1 MIKWIIGA
9 LIGVVV
15 MICAFMII
23 DPKANLI
30 PTNSSTSSVL
40 EDGTTNVEVDGAI
53 VNPGIY
59 TLSIDATLQD
69 LVNEAGGLLSSADRT
84 CFNLDIEI
92 KNYDFFYIPFEAG
105 YQEECVPVTENK
117 VNINSA
123 TKEELSSINGISET
137 IAEKIIEYRET
148 NGEYKTLEEI
158 MNVSGIGT
166 KTYEKIRDFITL
178 R

>member
-1 MIKWIIGA
+1 MLKWIIGA

-23 DPKANLI
+23 DPNASLI
-30 PTNSSTSSVL
+30 STNSTSNSSID
-40 EDGTTNVEVDGAI
+40 ESSINVEIDGAI

-59 TLSIDATLQD
+59 TLNSDATLLD
-69 LVNEAGGLLSSADRT
+69 LVNEAGGLLSSADQL
-84 CFNLDIEI
+84 CFDLDVEI

-123 TKEELSSINGISET
+123 NKDELATINGISET